1 MSLHDLPTSAE
12 LLEAVREWME
22 RDVMS
27 ATEGRLQFHTRVAIN
42 VLAIVQR
49 EIELGAGQAVAQA
62 ARLHALGCNDEA
74 DLATKIRDGSFDDR
88 LDEVRA
94 LVRESVVDKLR
105 VANPKYLDA
114 RDLDARDVDARDVNP
129 ADAS

>member
-62 ARLHALGCNDEA
+62 ERLAALGCTDEA
-74 DLATKIRDGSFDDR
+74 DLAAKIRDGSFDTR

-114 RDLDARDVDARDVNP
+114 RDRDLPDLSPTDAT
-129 ADAS
+129 